1 MKGDTMHIASEPF
14 KPRPELV
21 RLVES
26 CLERIRPDPP
36 HLTEWFRSY
45 AMNHKTRIAFDIN
58 IVRENLPQNTRVLEF
73 GSVPLLFTAAL
84 AECGYQLVGIDI
96 TPERFQSSIEKLG
109 LTVLRCDIELE
120 KLPIQDNTYDAIV
133 FNELFEHLRI
143 NPIFTMSEAFRVVKP
158 NGLLFLSSP
167 NLRSLGGSLTFYFAI
182 AHIPVAEIYML
193 NTKSWRNWDRW
204 VMSESIRLL
213 RLQDFLRE
221 SALW

>member
-1 MKGDTMHIASEPF
+1 MWVIAATLLWLQFTVCKHALVSQVMKGDTMHIASEPF

-36 HLTEWFRSY
+36 HPTEWFRSY

-84 AECGYQLVGIDI
+84 AECGYQVVGIDI

-109 LTVLRCDIELE
+109 LTYSGA
-120 KLPIQDNTYDAIV
+120 T
-133 FNELFEHLRI
+133 
-143 NPIFTMSEAFRVVKP
+143 
-158 NGLLFLSSP
+158 
-167 NLRSLGGSLTFYFAI
+167 
-182 AHIPVAEIYML
+182 
-193 NTKSWRNWDRW
+193 
-204 VMSESIRLL
+204 
-213 RLQDFLRE
+213 
-221 SALW
+221 